1 MVYAMN
7 LISNITFFLFILF
20 SYVLQ
25 NLMIYPIESAIRADA
40 HSEIVS
46 LLYLPHGMK
55 ILFAFMLGPSSVIY
69 IFLAQY
75 ISFGW
80 FFEFSVTNLIG
91 SILGSFSI
99 ILPVILLNLSSKK
112 PILEAPVNYQIVKL
126 NIIWTFTSLSLFTAL
141 IDSTLHMKLYYD
153 VAEIDV
159 FTYFIVGDFMGAMA
173 VFLLFL
179 FVYRPLMNKF
189 LLQR

>member
-1 MVYAMN
+1 
-7 LISNITFFLFILF
+7 LS
-20 SYVLQ
+20 
-25 NLMIYPIESAIRADA
+25 SAI
-40 HSEIVS
+40 
-46 LLYLPHGMK
+46 
-55 ILFAFMLGPSSVIY
+55 Y
-69 IFLAQY
+69 I
-75 ISFGW
+75 FGW

-179 FVYRPLMNKF
+179 FVYRPLMNKY
-189 LLQR
+189 LLRR